1 MTVTRQQAMLGWVL
15 GSAALMVLGA
25 FGPWVKALGQSV
37 SGTDGGNDGWIVVAA
52 AVIAAVLF
60 YRLREVPAAGIW
72 PLIGG
77 VIGAIVTLYDR
88 NNINDAIEEGG
99 AFARA
104 LAQVG
109 WGLNLAII
117 ASISFAVAGALWWRK
132 HPEIY
137 SDEQTPNAV
146 TPDTPERPATD
157 TRPPYGPDASTA
169 TAAAPASESAAI
181 PAGPNT
187 PTRGDG
193 AATPEPPAAP
203 VTSEPRE

>member
-52 AVIAAVLF
+52 AVIAAALF
-60 YRLREVPAAGIW
+60 YRLREVPAAGVW

-77 VIGAIVTLYDR
+77 VIGAIVTVYDR

-109 WGLNLAII
+109 WGLNLAIV
-117 ASISFAVAGALWWRK
+117 ASISFAVAGAVWWRK

-137 SDEQTPNAV
+137 SDERMSTPV
-146 TPDTPERPATD
+146 TRDTPERPATD
-157 TRPPYGPDASTA
+157 TRPPRDSDATTA
-169 TAAAPASESAAI
+169 TAPAAATQSAAM
-181 PAGPNT
+181 PAGPDE
-187 PTRGDG
+187 PPRGDG
-193 AATPEPPAAP
+193 AATPESPS
-203 VTSEPRE
+203 VTSEPRG